1 MLSSDVLDWRM
12 SVLEL
17 DLDLDLD
24 LDVVRMLFFCFAYL
38 LGSDLDVVG
47 AVERHCLLLAGHL
60 AQVEQHFEL
69 ARPPARS
76 YLGLLHQHP
85 S

>member
-1 MLSSDVLDWRM
+1 MLSSDVLDWRV

-17 DLDLDLD
+17 DL
-24 LDVVRMLFFCFAYL
+24 
-38 LGSDLDVVG
+38 DLDVVG